1 MLQAIQLLA
10 GIKLCAREVTTAQPM
25 RTRPR
30 RTIEDYQVKNKL
42 PVWIDQMR
50 KKLIDI
56 TARHR
61 ITRSRQKHANIKL
74 KDWYDFVPAFVG
86 TFDVLSVS
94 RSLGLEGAERAFDPG
109 RPPAQ
114 TSMAILVWSFDGTP
128 KASQIL
134 ADHLAAPPA
143 SGFVVAY
150 VPAASSVGEALRFL
164 DLPDEDYGWNQ
175 ITV

>member
-30 RTIEDYQVKNKL
+30 RTIEDYQVMNKL

-61 ITRSRQKHANIKL
+61 ITRGRQKHANIKL

-86 TFDVLSVS
+86 TFGVLSVS
-94 RSLGLEGAERAFDPG
+94 RSLGLQGAKRTFDAG

-114 TSMAILVWSFDGTP
+114 TSIAISVWSFDGTP
-128 KASQIL
+128 KALQVL
-134 ADHLAAPPA
+134 ADHVAAPPTPR
-143 SGFVVAY
+143 FVVAY
-150 VPAASSVGEALRFL
+150 VQL
-164 DLPDEDYGWNQ
+164 
-175 ITV
+175 